1 MSSNTKCVA
10 TNLQGNSCRFSPL
23 ADSNYCWTH
32 RNLRVRT
39 RLFQFLNVAPVPAPA
54 TDPKDLQIEILQA
67 EIKSLKERNST
78 DDISITMRLTITR
91 R

>member
-39 RLFQFLNVAPVPAPA
+39 RLFQFLNVAPA

-67 EIKSLKERNST
+67 EIKSSKKRNST
-78 DDISITMRLTITR
+78 DNISITMRLKITER
-91 R
+91 